1 MTGNP
6 ARDPMSPLRPVVAW
20 TLCLVCL
27 TCTED
32 STRSGP
38 TGPSRPRGATVAPT
52 GPVLVGAGDIARCD
66 GQGDEAT
73 AALLD
78 GIPGT
83 VFTAGNN
90 VYGSDSVTP
99 DFTNCY
105 GPSWGR
111 FKARTRPAVG
121 SHEYYSPGAATYW
134 QYFGA
139 AAGDSGAGYYSYE
152 LGSWHI
158 IVLNSGVDMR
168 VASPQE
174 QWLRADLAAHPALCT
189 LAYWHHPRFS
199 SVPNS
204 AGVKV
209 LPQIK
214 PLWDDLYA
222 AGAEVVINAHYEV
235 YERFAPQTPD
245 GAADPPRGIRQ
256 FTVGTGGMD
265 VQRFPLAALANSEV
279 RNSGTAGVL
288 QLTLSDGGYSWQF
301 VPVAGETFTDSG
313 NGSCHDTSPPTPVG
327 SVDVSPSSAS
337 FEVGARI
344 HLTAVARDASGAP
357 LGERVTTWTSSDP
370 SVARVTSRGVVT
382 AWAPG
387 SATITATVEGKQ
399 GAAAITATPSS
410 AAILVGAGDIA
421 TCKGVYDEQTAA
433 LLDDIPGTVFTV
445 GDNVYDNGTATEYTD
460 CYDPSWGRH
469 KARTRPTPGNHDYYT
484 PGATG
489 YFGYFGAAAGDP
501 TLGYYSYDLGAWHIV
516 VLNNYQTMTAGST
529 QEQWLRADLAAH
541 PSQCTLAM
549 WHEPLFSSGMTHGGN
564 LRTQPLWQALYDAG
578 AEVVVTGHDHSYQ
591 RFAPQTTT
599 GVADAAYGIREFVV
613 GTGGAGLEEFV
624 SEVPN
629 TEARNNSAH
638 GVLKLTLRESSYEWE
653 FIPDLGQTFADSGG
667 APCHGVP
674 GAPVNTPPQ
683 ASFSAACSGLNCAF
697 TNTSHDA
704 DGTVVASR
712 WTFGDGATSTEQS
725 PSHTYAASG
734 SYSVGL
740 TVTDDGGANGS
751 TANTVTVTQP
761 VNTPPQASFSAA
773 CSGLNCAFTNTSH
786 DPDGTVVASRWTF
799 GDGATSTDPNPSHRY
814 AASGG
819 YSVGLT
825 VTDDGG
831 ATGATTNTVTV
842 RQPPVA
848 SAGGPYRSEDQVT
861 VDGRGS
867 YSPDGSTPLTYSW
880 SFGDGG
886 TGSGVAPTHSYAAD
900 GTYTITLVVTDATGA
915 ASDPA
920 TATATIANIP
930 PTVDAGPDANMMPG
944 SFTLRARFSD
954 PGANDAP
961 WRYTIS
967 WGDGASQ
974 SGSTSSQSDPITA
987 SHLYV
992 LPATY
997 RVRVTVTD
1005 KDGGVGTDDLLV
1017 TVRLTP

>member
-1 MTGNP
+1 MRQRPHTVDPTRQPPLVRMVTGRRSGLHQIGTNFDQYDGQP
-6 ARDPMSPLRPVVAW
+6 GPDPMSPLRPVVAC
-20 TLCLVCL
+20 TLCLACL

-38 TGPSRPRGATVAPT
+38 TGPRAATLAPT

-313 NGSCHDTSPPTPVG
+313 NGSCHDTSPPTPVS

-357 LGERVTTWTSSDP
+357 VGERVTTWTSSDP
-370 SVARVTSRGVVT
+370 SVARVSARGVVT

-489 YFGYFGAAAGDP
+489 YFGYFGAAASDP

-599 GVADAAYGIREFVV
+599 GVADAAYGIRQFVV

-624 SEVPN
+624 SDVPN
-629 TEARNNSAH
+629 TDVRNNSAH
-638 GVLKLTLRESSYEWE
+638 GVLQLTLRESSYEWE
-653 FIPDLGQTFADSGG
+653 YIPDLGQTFADSGG

-683 ASFSAACSGLNCAF
+683 ASFSAACSGLNCVF

-704 DGTVVASR
+704 
-712 WTFGDGATSTEQS
+712 
-725 PSHTYAASG
+725 
-734 SYSVGL
+734 
-740 TVTDDGGANGS
+740 
-751 TANTVTVTQP
+751 
-761 VNTPPQASFSAA
+761 
-773 CSGLNCAFTNTSH
+773 
-786 DPDGTVVASRWTF
+786 DGTVVASRWTF

-920 TATATIANIP
+920 TATATIANLP
-930 PTVDAGPDANMMPG
+930 PTVDAGPDASMMPG

>member
-1 MTGNP
+1 MLTGRRSGLHP
-6 ARDPMSPLRPVVAW
+6 IGTKFDQYDGRPDSDPMSPLRPVVAC
-20 TLCLVCL
+20 TLCLACL

-90 VYGSDSVTP
+90 VYGSDSVAP

-105 GPSWGR
+105 EPSWGR
-111 FKARTRPAVG
+111 HKARTRPAVG
-121 SHEYYSPGAATYW
+121 SHEYFSPGAASYW

-158 IVLNSGVDMR
+158 VVLNSGVDMR
-168 VASPQE
+168 VDSPQE

-222 AGAEVVINAHYEV
+222 AGAEVVVNAHYEV

-265 VQRFPLAALANSEV
+265 VQRFPLAAQANSEV

-288 QLTLSDGGYSWQF
+288 QLTLNDGGYSWQF

-313 NGSCHDTSPPTPVG
+313 NGSCHDTSPPTPVS
-327 SVDVSPSSAS
+327 SVDVSPSSTNL
-337 FEVGARI
+337 EVGARLP
-344 HLTAVARDASGAP
+344 LTAVARDASGAP
-357 LGERVTTWTSSDP
+357 VGERVTTWTSSDP
-370 SVARVTSRGVVT
+370 SVARVNSRGVVT
-382 AWAPG
+382 AWASG

-399 GAAAITATPSS
+399 GTAAITATPST
-410 AAILVGAGDIA
+410 AAILAGAGDIA
-421 TCKGVYDEQTAA
+421 TCRGVYDEQTAA
-433 LLDDIPGTVFTV
+433 LLDDIPGTVFTL
-445 GDNVYDNGTATEYTD
+445 GDNVYDNGTATEYAD

-469 KARTRPTPGNHDYYT
+469 KPRTRPTPGNHDYYT
-484 PGATG
+484 PDATG

-501 TLGYYSYDLGAWHIV
+501 ALGYYSYDLGAWHIV

-578 AEVVVTGHDHSYQ
+578 ADVVLTGHDHSYQ
-591 RFAPQTTT
+591 RFTPQTTT

-613 GTGGAGLEEFV
+613 GTGGAGMEELGP
-624 SEVPN
+624 EVPN
-629 TEARNNSAH
+629 TEVRNNSAH
-638 GVLKLTLRESSYEWE
+638 GVLKLTLRETSYEWE
-653 FIPDLGQTFADSGG
+653 FIPDPGQTFADAGS

-674 GAPVNTPPQ
+674 GVPVNTPPQ
-683 ASFSAACSGLNCAF
+683 ASFSAACSGLNCTF

-704 DGTVVASR
+704 DGAVVAS
-712 WTFGDGATSTEQS
+712 Q
-725 PSHTYAASG
+725 
-734 SYSVGL
+734 
-740 TVTDDGGANGS
+740 
-751 TANTVTVTQP
+751 
-761 VNTPPQASFSAA
+761 
-773 CSGLNCAFTNTSH
+773 
-786 DPDGTVVASRWTF
+786 WTF

-814 AASGG
+814 AASGS

-831 ATGATTNTVTV
+831 ATGSTTNSVTV

-861 VDGRGS
+861 VDGSGS
-867 YSPDGSTPLTYSW
+867 YSPDGATPLSYAW
-880 SFGDGG
+880 SFGDGT
-886 TGSGVAPTHSYAAD
+886 TGSGVAPIHAYAAD
-900 GTYTITLVVTDATGA
+900 GTYTVTLVVTDATGA

-920 TATATIANIP
+920 TTTATIANIP
-930 PTVDAGPDANMMPG
+930 PTVDAGPDASTRPG
-944 SFTLRARFSD
+944 FFTLRARFSD

-967 WGDGASQ
+967 WGDGSTT
-974 SGSTSSQSDPITA
+974 SGSTSSQGDPITA
-987 SHLYV
+987 SHLYL

-1005 KDGGVGTDDLLV
+1005 KDGGVGADELSLA
-1017 TVRLTP
+1017 VRLTP

>member
-1 MTGNP
+1 
-6 ARDPMSPLRPVVAW
+6 MSPLRPVVACA
-20 TLCLVCL
+20 LFLACL

-32 STRSGP
+32 ASRSGP
-38 TGPSRPRGATVAPT
+38 TGPRAATLAPT
-52 GPVLVGAGDIARCD
+52 GAVLVGAGDIARCD

-78 GIPGT
+78 TIPGT

-90 VYGSDSVTP
+90 VYGSDSVVP

-111 FKARTRPAVG
+111 FRARTRPAVG

-139 AAGDSGAGYYSYE
+139 AAGDSGNGYYSYE

-158 IVLNSGVDMR
+158 VVLNSAIDMR
-168 VASPQE
+168 VNSPQE
-174 QWLRADLAAHPALCT
+174 QWLRSDLATHPALCT

-209 LPQIK
+209 LPQLK

-222 AGAEVVINAHYEV
+222 AGAEVVLNAHYEV
-235 YERFAPQTPD
+235 YERFAPQNPD

-279 RNSGTAGVL
+279 RNSGAAGVL
-288 QLTLSDGGYSWQF
+288 QLTLNDGGYSWRF
-301 VPVAGETFTDSG
+301 IPVSDETFTDSG
-313 NGSCHDTSPPTPVG
+313 TGSCHDTSAPAPVS
-327 SVDVSPSSAS
+327 SVDVSPPSPSV
-337 FEVGARI
+337 EVGGRVR
-344 HLTAVARDASGAP
+344 LTAVARDASGAP
-357 LGERVTTWTSSDP
+357 VGERVTTWTSSDP

-387 SATITATVEGKQ
+387 SATITATVEGHQ
-399 GAAAITATPSS
+399 GTATITTTPST

-421 TCKGVYDEQTAA
+421 TCRGVYDEQTAA
-433 LLDDIPGTVFTV
+433 LLDDVPGTVFTL

-484 PGATG
+484 PDATG

-501 TLGYYSYDLGAWHIV
+501 ALGYYSYDLGAWHIV

-578 AEVVVTGHDHSYQ
+578 TEVVLTGHDHSYQ
-591 RFAPQTTT
+591 RFAPQTTS

-613 GTGGAGLEEFV
+613 GTGGAGLEEFA
-624 SEVPN
+624 SSVPN

-653 FIPDLGQTFADSGG
+653 FIPDAGQTFADSGG
-667 APCHGVP
+667 APCHRAP

-683 ASFSAACSGLNCAF
+683 ASFSAACTGLSCAF
-697 TNTSHDA
+697 T
-704 DGTVVASR
+704 G
-712 WTFGDGATSTEQS
+712 
-725 PSHTYAASG
+725 
-734 SYSVGL
+734 
-740 TVTDDGGANGS
+740 
-751 TANTVTVTQP
+751 
-761 VNTPPQASFSAA
+761 
-773 CSGLNCAFTNTSH
+773 TSH
-786 DPDGTVVASRWTF
+786 DPDGTVVASQWTF
-799 GDGATSTDPNPSHRY
+799 GDGATSADPNPSHRY
-814 AASGG
+814 AASGA

-831 ATGATTNTVTV
+831 ATGSTTNSVTV
-842 RQPPVA
+842 RQPPTA

-886 TGSGVAPTHSYAAD
+886 TGSGVAPIHAYAAD

-930 PTVDAGPDANMMPG
+930 PTVDAGPDASMMPG

-967 WGDGASQ
+967 WGDGFTE

-987 SHLYV
+987 SHLYF

-1005 KDGGVGTDDLLV
+1005 KDGGVGVGELRV